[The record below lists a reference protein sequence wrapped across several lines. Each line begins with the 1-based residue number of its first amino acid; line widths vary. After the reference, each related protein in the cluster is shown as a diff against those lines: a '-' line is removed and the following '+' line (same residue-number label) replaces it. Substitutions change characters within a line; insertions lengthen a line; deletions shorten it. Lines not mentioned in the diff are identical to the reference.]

1 MARYVI
7 PHWGAPLW
15 LRAVAEAFGER
26 LHRLR
31 TERLMSQRALAERVG
46 IEHRMI
52 GRFER
57 GDNKPRIDTAV
68 GLARVLNVTTDYLLS
83 GRDPDAALR
92 TAILRGTSREILLAM
107 AKREM

>member
-1 MARYVI
+1 MS
-7 PHWGAPLW
+7 
-15 LRAVAEAFGER
+15 ETFSER
-26 LHRLR
+26 LYRLR

-68 GLARVLNVTTDYLLS
+68 GLARVLGVTADYLLS
-83 GRDPDAALR
+83 GRDPDDALR
-92 TAILRGTSREILLAM
+92 NAILRGTSPEILLAM
-107 AKREM
+107 AQRKL